1 MISKIDNNLD
11 SYQGSIA
18 ALHFIFSSAAKHDV
32 SHTSLIQEIQ
42 QLGLPQE
49 NAIVIGGLYFE
60 NKDVLRARLFE
71 DSHRLSQI
79 MKADC
84 SVDSLHLLEGRDTQS
99 SVQVE
104 LQLLIDRGKNGLVT
118 SFNTS
123 IDTSIVYEEDLRCL
137 EKSRFSVSKNLL
149 ELLILELTQARALM
163 KSSSKSENVNF

>member
-32 SHTSLIQEIQ
+32 SNTSLTQEMQ

-79 MKADC
+79 I
-84 SVDSLHLLEGRDTQS
+84 LLAKRLCFQ
-99 SVQVE
+99 
-104 LQLLIDRGKNGLVT
+104 
-118 SFNTS
+118 NTS
-123 IDTSIVYEEDLRCL
+123 H
-137 EKSRFSVSKNLL
+137 
-149 ELLILELTQARALM
+149 Q
-163 KSSSKSENVNF
+163 